1 MAAPEIAAMRR
12 VVTGV
17 DEDGRSCVLFDGPP
31 TMRLSDTHAQLW
43 TTTGVPV
50 DNRGFADAALTE
62 MALTAPGAGTKFL
75 LGTYPAGFGVDA
87 ATHAGIADAIRAM
100 GGLVGDDPALHRTS
114 TIDYVVVLDGELVML
129 LDDGEVTL
137 GRFDCVVQ
145 RGTSHGWMN
154 RGPQDALLAIFMV
167 EAAPETL

>member
-1 MAAPEIAAMRR
+1 MSIPEVAAMRR

-31 TMRLSDTHAQLW
+31 SMMLGDTHAQLW

-50 DNRGFADAALTE
+50 DNRGSADTALMDMT
-62 MALTAPGAGTKFL
+62 LTAPGAGTKFM

-87 ATHAGIADAIRAM
+87 AAHTGIAGAIRSM
-100 GGLVGDDPALHRTS
+100 GGLVGDDPALHTTL
-114 TIDYVVVLDGELVML
+114 TIDYVIVLDGEIVML
-129 LDDGEVTL
+129 LDTGEVTL
-137 GRFDCVVQ
+137 RRFDCVVQ

-154 RGPQDALLAIFMV
+154 RGPQDALLAIVMV
-167 EAAPETL
+167 EASP